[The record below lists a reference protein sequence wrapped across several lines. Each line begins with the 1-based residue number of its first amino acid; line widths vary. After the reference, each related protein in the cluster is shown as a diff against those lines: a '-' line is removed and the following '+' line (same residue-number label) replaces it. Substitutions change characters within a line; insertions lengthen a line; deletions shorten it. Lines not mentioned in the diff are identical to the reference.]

1 MILMW
6 QRQTS
11 GSVICPSCGSLVG
24 VNDEACLICG
34 RRRPGLFGFAALL
47 RGVGH
52 DMGFAPLVL
61 WGCGALFLASLASN
75 PSGIR
80 MNGLF
85 SMLSPSNA
93 SLFLFGASG
102 AIPVFGY
109 GRWWTVLSAA
119 WLHGG
124 ILHIVFNMMWVRD
137 LAPVTA
143 HLYGAARTVII
154 YTVAAITGFL
164 ASSVAGAFLPF
175 LPRMLRG
182 AGFTVGASAPI
193 FGLIGALLWYGHR
206 GGNAHLSQQVKSMAV
221 GMLVFGFVMPGI
233 DNWAHL
239 GGLAGGWLA
248 ARIMDP
254 LEPERGDHVVMAF
267 ACLGLSVA
275 SVVASVV
282 VGLPR

>member
-1 MILMW
+1 MW
-6 QRQTS
+6 QRQTA

-34 RRRPGLFGFAALL
+34 RRRPGLFGFSTLL
-47 RGVGH
+47 RHVGH
-52 DMGFAPLVL
+52 DMGFVPLVL
-61 WGCGALFLASLASN
+61 WGCGALFLATLASD
-75 PSGIR
+75 PASIG
-80 MNGLF
+80 MNGILG
-85 SMLSPSNA
+85 MLSPSSA

-102 AIPVFGY
+102 AIPVFTY

-124 ILHIVFNMMWVRD
+124 ILHIVLNMLMLRN

-164 ASSVAGAFLPF
+164 MSSTVGAFAPF
-175 LPRMLRG
+175 MPDRLRG

-193 FGLIGALLWYGHR
+193 CGLIGALLWYGR
-206 GGNAHLSQQVKSMAV
+206 RAGSSQMSQQVMQIAFSI
-221 GMLVFGFVMPGI
+221 LVFGFVMRGI

-239 GGLAGGWLA
+239 GGLAGGWIT
-248 ARIMDP
+248 ARILDP
-254 LEPERGDHVVMAF
+254 LLPERGDHVVIALV
-267 ACLGLSVA
+267 CLALSAA
-275 SVVASVV
+275 SVVASLV
-282 VGLPR
+282 VGLPH

>member
-1 MILMW
+1 MW
-6 QRQTS
+6 RQTS
-11 GSVICPSCGSLVG
+11 GSVLCPSCGSLVG

-47 RGVGH
+47 RHVGH
-52 DMGFAPLVL
+52 DLGFVPVVL
-61 WGCGALFLASLASN
+61 WGCGALFLATLVSDSARIGTN
-75 PSGIR
+75 GI
-80 MNGLF
+80 MG
-85 SMLSPSNA
+85 MLSPSSA

-124 ILHIVFNMMWVRD
+124 ILHIVFNMMGVRN
-137 LAPVTA
+137 LAPATA

-164 ASSVAGAFLPF
+164 ASSTVGAFG
-175 LPRMLRG
+175 PRALGG
-182 AGFTVGASAPI
+182 AGFTVGASASLC
-193 FGLIGALLWYGHR
+193 GLIGALWWYGHR
-206 GGNAHLSQQVKSMAV
+206 AGSSQITQQVKQMAL
-221 GMLVFGFVMPGI
+221 GILVFGFVMPGI

-239 GGLAGGWLA
+239 GGLAGGWIT
-248 ARIMDP
+248 ARILDP
-254 LEPERGDHVVMAF
+254 LLPERGDHVVIALV
-267 ACLGLSVA
+267 CLGLSVA

-282 VGLPR
+282 VGLPPR

>member
-1 MILMW
+1 MW

-11 GSVICPSCGSLVG
+11 GSVLCPSCGSLVG

-34 RRRPGLFGFAALL
+34 RRRPGLFGFAGLL
-47 RGVGH
+47 RHVGH
-52 DMGFAPLVL
+52 DMGFVPVVL
-61 WGCGALFLASLASN
+61 WGCGALFLATLASN
-75 PSGIR
+75 PGGIR
-80 MNGLF
+80 MDGLF

-124 ILHIVFNMMWVRD
+124 LLHIVFNMMWVRD

-164 ASSVAGAFLPF
+164 ASSTVAAFVPF
-175 LPRMLRG
+175 MPRVLRG

-193 FGLIGALLWYGHR
+193 FGLIGALWWYGHR
-206 GGNAHLSQQVKSMAV
+206 GGNSHLSQQVKQMAL
-221 GMLVFGFVMPGI
+221 GMLVFGFVMPGV

-239 GGLAGGWLA
+239 GGLAGGWLT
-248 ARIMDP
+248 ARFLDP
-254 LEPERGDHVVMAF
+254 LTPERGDHVVIAL

-275 SVVASVV
+275 SVVASLV
-282 VGLPR
+282 VGLPSR

>member
-1 MILMW
+1 MW

-47 RGVGH
+47 RNVGR
-52 DMGFAPLVL
+52 DMGFVPLVL
-61 WGCGALFLASLASN
+61 WGCGALYLATLASN
-75 PSGIR
+75 AEGIR
-80 MNGLF
+80 MNGIL

-102 AIPVFGY
+102 AVPVFGY

-124 ILHIVFNMMWVRD
+124 ILHILFNMMAVRN

-164 ASSVAGAFLPF
+164 ASSTIGAFAPSVLG
-175 LPRMLRG
+175 G
-182 AGFTVGASAPI
+182 ARITVGASAPLC
-193 FGLIGALLWYGHR
+193 GLIGALWWYGHR
-206 GGNAHLSQQVKSMAV
+206 GGSSQLTQQVKQMAV
-221 GMLVFGFVMPGI
+221 GLVVIGFVLPGI

-239 GGLAGGWLA
+239 GGLAGGWVT
-248 ARIMDP
+248 ARILDP
-254 LEPERGDHVVMAF
+254 LTPERGDHVLIALL
-267 ACLGLSVA
+267 CLALSVA
-275 SVVASVV
+275 SVAASIV
-282 VGLPR
+282 VGLPG

>member
-1 MILMW
+1 MW

-34 RRRPGLFGFAALL
+34 RRRPGLFGFSALL
-47 RGVGH
+47 RHVGH
-52 DMGFAPLVL
+52 DMGFVPVVL
-61 WGCGALFLASLASN
+61 WGCGALFLATLASN
-75 PSGIR
+75 PAGIR
-80 MNGLF
+80 MDGLF

-102 AIPVFGY
+102 AVPVFGY

-124 ILHIVFNMMWVRD
+124 LLHIVFNMMMFRQ
-137 LAPVTA
+137 LAPLTA

-154 YTVAAITGFL
+154 YTAAAIAGFL
-164 ASSVAGAFLPF
+164 ASSTVGAFAPF
-175 LPRMLRG
+175 MPWPLQGSRTM
-182 AGFTVGASAPI
+182 TVGASAPI
-193 FGLIGALLWYGHR
+193 VGLIGALWWYGHR
-206 GGNAHLSQQVKSMAV
+206 GGNSQLSQQVKQMAISI
-221 GMLVFGFVMPGI
+221 LVFGFVMPGI

-239 GGLAGGWLA
+239 GGLAGGWIT
-248 ARIMDP
+248 ARTLDP
-254 LEPERGDHVVMAF
+254 LTPERGDHVVMALV
-267 ACLGLSVA
+267 CLGLSVA
-275 SVVASVV
+275 SVAASIV

>member
-1 MILMW
+1 MW

-34 RRRPGLFGFAALL
+34 RRRPGLFGFSALL
-47 RGVGH
+47 RSVGH
-52 DMGFAPLVL
+52 DLGFVPLVM
-61 WGCGALFLASLASN
+61 WGCGALFLATLASN
-75 PSGIR
+75 PSNIR
-80 MNGLF
+80 MDGLF

-124 ILHIVFNMMWVRD
+124 ILHIVFNMMGVRN
-137 LAPVTA
+137 LAPATA

-164 ASSVAGAFLPF
+164 ASSTVGAFAPF
-175 LPRMLRG
+175 MPMRLRG
-182 AGFTVGASAPI
+182 AGFTVGASAPLC
-193 FGLIGALLWYGHR
+193 GLIGALWWYGHR
-206 GGNAHLSQQVKSMAV
+206 SGSSQITQQVKQMAF
-221 GMLVFGFVMPGI
+221 GLLVFGFAMPGI

-239 GGLAGGWLA
+239 GGLAGGWVT
-248 ARIMDP
+248 ARILDP
-254 LEPERGDHVVMAF
+254 LTPERGDHVVIAL
-267 ACLGLSVA
+267 ACLALSVA
-275 SVVASVV
+275 SVAASLV